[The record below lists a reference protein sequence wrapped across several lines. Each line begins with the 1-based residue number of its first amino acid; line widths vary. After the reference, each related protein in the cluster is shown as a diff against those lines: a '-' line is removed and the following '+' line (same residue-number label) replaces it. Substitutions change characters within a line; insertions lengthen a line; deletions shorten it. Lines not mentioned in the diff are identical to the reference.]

1 MPKSE
6 ASIIEIIEKM
16 VKDGEPE
23 EKILKSLVELG
34 VEPEKAKR
42 LLLLGQADTFALLRR
57 EIKSIVEQ
65 EIEAQKPVLKK
76 FIEEQTI
83 EAAYRSRQELTKAV
97 ITDLKDYERDV
108 TGHNKK
114 FEDQVNQNIKYV
126 VEVADKTKEKLNEMG
141 EVVSQIQTD
150 MDEIRVKGV
159 GGRNRLIATILWV
172 LGILFGL
179 VALYLIIINLDKEVS
194 IDRIILSVSL
204 ALISV
209 TMLFAATWA

>member
-1 MPKSE
+1 
-6 ASIIEIIEKM
+6 M

>member
-1 MPKSE
+1 MAKSE

-34 VEPEKAKR
+34 VDPEKAKR

-57 EIKSIVEQ
+57 EIKKIVAD

-83 EAAYRSRQELTKAV
+83 EVAYRSRQELTKAV
-97 ITDLKDYERDV
+97 ITDLKDYERDI
-108 TGHNKK
+108 TGHTKK
-114 FEDQVNQNIKYV
+114 FEDQVNQNVNYTLDA
-126 VEVADKTKEKLNEMG
+126 VEKTKQRLNEMG
-141 EVVSQIQTD
+141 EVVKQIQID
-150 MDEIRVKGV
+150 MDEVRIKGV
-159 GGRNRLIATILWV
+159 GGRNRLIGNALWV
-172 LGILFGL
+172 LGVLFGL
-179 VALYLIIINLDKEVS
+179 AALYLIIMNLDNEVS